1 MQLTNKRLIVPVI
14 ISGALSLTCVKG
26 VNADE
31 KHHEDPTRIVTKLG
45 VGYSDVASVSGSLG
59 LDEARMINAR
69 VNEEGEWRLGG
80 SWLFDIGIINFNFS
94 RTDYDDGGHKNNYS
108 VGTYVPLSYFG
119 IEPAGWMV
127 FPTAGYSYNDGE
139 LAQPADDGSDEYVM
153 MRSTNHAGYIGM
165 FGVRPFEGTKWSMI
179 GLMGVGAGSGGYSSY
194 WGGAGLSYK
203 LNDKASFN
211 MFGILSED
219 DFGTNNKLGGS
230 FSYQF

>member
-1 MQLTNKRLIVPVI
+1 MFLSKSLILKSVSFICVF
-14 ISGALSLTCVKG
+14 SLFVSAG
-26 VNADE
+26 VQAEE

-59 LDEARMINAR
+59 LDDARMINAR
-69 VNEEGEWRLGG
+69 VNEDGEWRLGG
-80 SWLFDIGIINFNFS
+80 SWLFDIGILNFNFS

-139 LAQPADDGSDEYVM
+139 LAQPADDGSDDYIM
-153 MRSTNHAGYIGM
+153 MRSKTHAGYIGM
-165 FGVRPFEGTKWSMI
+165 FGVRPFEGTQWSMI

-203 LNDKASFN
+203 FNDKASFN